1 MMGFAV
7 AQPILRTRLKILP
20 VDLPVPETAI
30 SLVAL
35 KDRTLSPVAQL
46 FVDWTHEFTKSLA
59 PRWPDRTLLLRGLLA
74 RGAARGGSLELSD
87 PSLAAFFNFG
97 RPFLPLRL

>member
-1 MMGFAV
+1 
-7 AQPILRTRLKILP
+7 LP

-46 FVDWTHEFTKSLA
+46 FVDWTHEFTRSLA
-59 PRWPDRTLLLRGLLA
+59 TK
-74 RGAARGGSLELSD
+74 
-87 PSLAAFFNFG
+87 
-97 RPFLPLRL
+97 